1 MLVADRVLA
10 GWPIADGIDVLLILD
25 ARTEEGWDTDWARG
39 VDVDMDDDVERDSDA
54 TEDESLEKSDNK
66 LPSERR

>member
-1 MLVADRVLA
+1 M
-10 GWPIADGIDVLLILD
+10 DVLLTLD
-25 ARTEEGWDTDWARG
+25 ARTEEGWDTDWASG

-66 LPSERR
+66 LPSCT